1 VNNEVLLCSYDL
13 RYFYTELSFVIL
25 QVIPREIRLKL
36 TASVLPLSYNYF
48 VSIIQVVYVD
58 LSGFVLL

>member
-1 VNNEVLLCSYDL
+1 VNNEVLLCSYGL
-13 RYFYTELSFVIL
+13 RYFYSELSFVIL

-36 TASVLPLSYNYF
+36 TAIVLPLSYNYF
-48 VSIIQVVYVD
+48 VNIIQVVYVD